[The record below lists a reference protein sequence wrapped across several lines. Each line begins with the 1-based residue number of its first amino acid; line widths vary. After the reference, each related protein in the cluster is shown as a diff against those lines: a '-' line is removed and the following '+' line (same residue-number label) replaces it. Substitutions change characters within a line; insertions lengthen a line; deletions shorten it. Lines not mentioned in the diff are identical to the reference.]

1 VVWFSGEELGL
12 LGSFAYAEA
21 HQEEIKKRLRL
32 VVNVDLAGD
41 PIGRNTMFVLGSKE
55 LLGYSGGI
63 YSSDCMPFSIYE
75 IPSLNLARVG
85 GKALFY
91 GHTAD
96 DVARHTSEYGLT
108 DVYQASVALLQRILI
123 RCAKR

>member
-1 VVWFSGEELGL
+1 MLFSE
-12 LGSFAYAEA
+12 S
-21 HQEEIKKRLRL
+21 
-32 VVNVDLAGD
+32 
-41 PIGRNTMFVLGSKE
+41 
-55 LLGYSGGI
+55 GI

-85 GKALFY
+85 GKLFC

-96 DVARHTSEYGLT
+96 DVAKHTSEYGLT
-108 DVYQASVALLQRILI
+108 DVYQAAWRCCGILNAGYYPCQGALTI